1 MGKFIHALIDWT
13 STFGLIILILIG
25 IVAAFLGI
33 FIIIAGLISIP
44 FGGDYLAGLAGAFL
58 LLIITPVG
66 WFILWLFFMI
76 FLNIFK

>member
-1 MGKFIHALIDWT
+1 
-13 STFGLIILILIG
+13 LILIG

-44 FGGDYLAGLAGAFL
+44 FGGDYLAGLVGALL

-66 WFILWLFFMI
+66 WFLVWLFIMM
-76 FLNIFK
+76 FLSIFK